1 MSESATYTARD
12 RTFGPAYSPDIDG
25 ARLRTKQEKV
35 RDYMLGSN
43 ARFQTLD
50 EIRAVLEAKFH
61 ERFPTPSLSA
71 FLRHLKKRRFG
82 SYEPEKRR
90 RGQSG
95 LWEYRLLPPKPAA
108 FSQVPLFDAGVR
120 P

>member
-1 MSESATYTARD
+1 MSESAIHTARD
-12 RTFGPAYSPDIDG
+12 RTFGPAYNPDIDG

-50 EIRAVLEAKFH
+50 DIRSALEAKFR

-71 FLRHLKKRRFG
+71 FLRHLKKKQFG
-82 SYEPEKRR
+82 SHGLEKRR
-90 RGQSG
+90 RGRFG
-95 LWEYRLLPPKPAA
+95 LWEYRLLPPKPTA
-108 FSQVPLFDAGVR
+108 FSQVPLFDAGGQS
-120 P
+120 